1 MNSKVLYKVKEEVI
15 LYLVLTISLL
25 TRVLS
30 KVKDVLNLVLI
41 ICHFSKALS
50 KVKDVLNLVLMICHF
65 SKVLSKVK
73 EEDVLNL
80 MDELIYKLSVNND
93 ISIAA

>member
-1 MNSKVLYKVKEEVI
+1 MD
-15 LYLVLTISLL
+15 
-25 TRVLS
+25 
-30 KVKDVLNLVLI
+30 DVLFQQSAVQSEVCGVDDLW
-41 ICHFSKALS
+41 
-50 KVKDVLNLVLMICHF
+50 MICGCCF

-73 EEDVLNL
+73 EEDTLNL